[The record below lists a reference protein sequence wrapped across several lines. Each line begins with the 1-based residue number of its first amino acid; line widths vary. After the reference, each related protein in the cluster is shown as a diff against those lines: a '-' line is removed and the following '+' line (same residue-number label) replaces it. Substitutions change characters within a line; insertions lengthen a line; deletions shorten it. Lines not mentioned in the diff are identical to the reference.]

1 MIAVIGDLGRR
12 GASSTAAA
20 NVAASAAA
28 AGSRVQAVGVVAP
41 DSSGDAVLLALARV
55 GVEHA
60 AILRK
65 SGASLDRADLELALR
80 YLPDTKVVV
89 LVDVGDDLMQVA
101 ADGASWSGAWI
112 VAVVPPANAAD
123 ATGAAGGGASAGS
136 GASVLPEDALVLEAP
151 RSDPDATFAGF
162 VGELAARLDRG
173 EEPRAAWDAALRSK
187 AVDALSPRGR

>member
-20 NVAASAAA
+20 NVAAIAAA

-65 SGASLDRADLELALR
+65 SAPGLDRADLELALR
-80 YLPDTKVVV
+80 YLPDPKVVA

-101 ADGASWSGAWI
+101 ADGATWSGARI
-112 VAVVPPANAAD
+112 VAVVPPASAAD
-123 ATGAAGGGASAGS
+123 A
-136 GASVLPEDALVLEAP
+136 
-151 RSDPDATFAGF
+151 
-162 VGELAARLDRG
+162 
-173 EEPRAAWDAALRSK
+173 
-187 AVDALSPRGR
+187 